1 MWSAEFQPL
10 VFRRTPKLIRQ
21 SDPEAYHLSFV
32 VRGTGAG
39 VRGEPGNGI
48 KISTS
53 GAGDRVHRTKDVAE
67 GTGLS
72 INLCMTNSTGAVCSP
87 VLAVHARGPAVGAPH
102 CNASTIGRAAAP

>member
-1 MWSAEFQPL
+1 M
-10 VFRRTPKLIRQ
+10 
-21 SDPEAYHLSFV
+21 
-32 VRGTGAG
+32 G
-39 VRGEPGNGI
+39 GEPGNGI

-87 VLAVHARGPAVGAPH
+87 VLAVHA
-102 CNASTIGRAAAP
+102 